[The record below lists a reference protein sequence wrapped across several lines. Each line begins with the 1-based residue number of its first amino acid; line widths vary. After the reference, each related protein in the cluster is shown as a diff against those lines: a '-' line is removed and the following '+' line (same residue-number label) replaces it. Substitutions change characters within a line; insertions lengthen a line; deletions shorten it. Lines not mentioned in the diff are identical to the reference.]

1 VERADPVRPP
11 WLERGPQGE
20 PTVVVEIEK
29 GGWIYIRVDDEYP
42 NLGIRTVLAGDRPL
56 PASYYWR
63 VPGYV
68 IVVDDPATQ
77 YRIVYEPPPPP
88 PLWPWLAA
96 GGVVIGGAVA
106 WVEWPSV
113 DRLRARPPPK
123 RSLGWALRHC
133 AACDRPLPRRA
144 RFLRALHACEQL
156 AHRVAVERARWQ
168 AAPLAAK
175 VTTFRRLLERV
186 PWLIEP
192 SLPPEPPAAKHPQEP
207 ETESEFAQFLRL
219 VERR

>member
-1 VERADPVRPP
+1 
-11 WLERGPQGE
+11 
-20 PTVVVEIEK
+20 
-29 GGWIYIRVDDEYP
+29 
-42 NLGIRTVLAGDRPL
+42 
-56 PASYYWR
+56 
-63 VPGYV
+63 V

-133 AACDRPLPRRA
+133 STAT
-144 RFLRALHACEQL
+144 
-156 AHRVAVERARWQ
+156 RWQ